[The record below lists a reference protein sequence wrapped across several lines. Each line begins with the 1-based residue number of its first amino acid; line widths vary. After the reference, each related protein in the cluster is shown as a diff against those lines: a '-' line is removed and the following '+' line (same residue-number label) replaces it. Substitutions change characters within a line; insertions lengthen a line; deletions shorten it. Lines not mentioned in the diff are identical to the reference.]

1 MARVDRQH
9 FQYPAN
15 SNLYNGDEYYTVSR
29 EVRDGK
35 VKQGFCKISIDKE
48 IVLIQTY
55 HRSYRTAIF

>member
-35 VKQGFCKISIDKE
+35 MKQEFYKISIDKGMDCFNSN
-48 IVLIQTY
+48 LP
-55 HRSYRTAIF
+55 